1 MDKSVL
7 LIFVFQVSDEDSTDT
22 NTVAEDEDDIN
33 ADLFDIR
40 GVSLF
45 MFNVSNGPMHS
56 FKVFLQ
62 PFLMQHI
69 YIFS

>member
-22 NTVAEDEDDIN
+22 NTVTEDEDDIN

-45 MFNVSNGPMHS
+45 RSP
-56 FKVFLQ
+56 
-62 PFLMQHI
+62 
-69 YIFS
+69 